1 MVAVE
6 VGDRHAGLDRDDDES
21 DHEEG
26 VDARGEKEGKL
37 IIEVEDVVYDYVKG
51 CDAGDCEGS
60 DEDRVRC
67 LLDSYDFGDEI
78 TGHSNDGDEADHLH
92 GTSGREEMAE
102 RSVLWYRHDDDDL
115 KKRVALRF

>member
-51 CDAGDCEGS
+51 CDAGLWG
-60 DEDRVRC
+60 
-67 LLDSYDFGDEI
+67 LLL
-78 TGHSNDGDEADHLH
+78 A
-92 GTSGREEMAE
+92 R
-102 RSVLWYRHDDDDL
+102 
-115 KKRVALRF
+115 